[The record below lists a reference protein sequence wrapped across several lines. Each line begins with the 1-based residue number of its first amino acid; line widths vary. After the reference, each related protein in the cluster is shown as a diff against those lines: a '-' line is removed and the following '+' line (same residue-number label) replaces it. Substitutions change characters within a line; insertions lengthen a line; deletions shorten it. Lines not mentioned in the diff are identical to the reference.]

1 MEVEKKIDI
10 ESITNSIKSKI
21 GDEASGKIA
30 DDLASLLIYDKSQKD
45 LLSENSS
52 KIQKLQEDK
61 DLLVQAN
68 ANLLGKIPMGKAGDD
83 EFEKMEE
90 PEKPFD
96 YRTIFQNGR
105 FKR

>member
-1 MEVEKKIDI
+1 MEI
-10 ESITNSIKSKI
+10 EDITNSIKSKL
-21 GDEASGKIA
+21 GDEEAGKIA

-45 LLSENSS
+45 LISEDSS
-52 KIQKLQEDK
+52 KIKKLQEDK

-83 EFEKMEE
+83 EFEKVEE

-96 YRTIFQNGR
+96 YRTIFKDGR

>member
-1 MEVEKKIDI
+1 MEI
-10 ESITNSIKSKI
+10 EDITNSIKSKL
-21 GDEASGKIA
+21 GDEESGKIA

-68 ANLLGKIPMGKAGDD
+68 ANLLGQIPMGKAGDD
-83 EFEKMEE
+83 EFVKEEE

>member
-1 MEVEKKIDI
+1 MEI
-10 ESITNSIKSKI
+10 EDITNSIKSKL
-21 GDEASGKIA
+21 GDEESGKIA
-30 DDLASLLIYDKSQKD
+30 DDLASLLKYDKSQKD

-52 KIQKLQEDK
+52 RIQKLQEDK

-83 EFEKMEE
+83 EFGKVEE

>member
-1 MEVEKKIDI
+1 MEI
-10 ESITNSIKSKI
+10 EDITNSIKSKL
-21 GDEASGKIA
+21 GDEEAGKIA

-45 LLSENSS
+45 KLTEDSS

-68 ANLLGKIPMGKAGDD
+68 ANLLGKIPMGKAEDD
-83 EFEKMEE
+83 DFVKKEE

>member
-1 MEVEKKIDI
+1 MEI
-10 ESITNSIKSKI
+10 EDITNSIKSKL
-21 GDEASGKIA
+21 GDEEAGKIA

-45 LLSENSS
+45 LISEDSS
-52 KIQKLQEDK
+52 KIKKLQEDK

-68 ANLLGKIPMGKAGDD
+68 ANLLGKIPMGKADDD
-83 EFEKMEE
+83 EFVHQEE

-96 YRTIFQNGR
+96 YRSIFKDGR

>member
-1 MEVEKKIDI
+1 MEI
-10 ESITNSIKSKI
+10 EEITNSIKSKL
-21 GDEASGKIA
+21 GDEEAGKIA

-45 LLSENSS
+45 KLNENSS
-52 KIQKLQEDK
+52 KITKLQEDK

-83 EFEKMEE
+83 EFEKREE